1 MKRNKYIIGNWK
13 MNGDKSSFKVVNS
26 INKSL
31 QRKRYNSK
39 IVICPP
45 FTVLDFYSRSF
56 KRSKISF
63 GSQDCHHEE
72 SGAYTGCVSS
82 KMIKDA
88 GAKYSIIGHSER
100 RQYQNESISEI
111 SNKIISAL
119 KENLKVIFCIGE
131 LDSEINIRTK
141 ILRKQ
146 LNSLPAKIDT
156 NKIVLAYEP
165 VWAIGTGKTP
175 SLNDINN
182 IHQNIRRIIS
192 NKFNPKIGNG
202 ISILYGGSVNP
213 KNASDIL
220 NLDNVDGALVGGA
233 SIKARDFC
241 KIIDSYN

>member
-1 MKRNKYIIGNWK
+1 
-13 MNGDKSSFKVVNS
+13 
-26 INKSL
+26 
-31 QRKRYNSK
+31 
-39 IVICPP
+39 
-45 FTVLDFYSRSF
+45 
-56 KRSKISF
+56 
-63 GSQDCHHEE
+63 
-72 SGAYTGCVSS
+72 
-82 KMIKDA
+82 MIKDI
-88 GAKYSIIGHSER
+88 GANYSIIGHSER

-131 LDSEINIRTK
+131 LDSEIKIRTK

-146 LNSLPAKIDT
+146 INSLPAKIDT
-156 NKIVLAYEP
+156 NKIILAYEP

-175 SLNDINN
+175 SLSDINN
-182 IHQNIRRIIS
+182 IHQNIRKIIS
-192 NKFNPKIGNG
+192 KKFNPKIGNG

-233 SIKARDFC
+233 SLKATDFC

>member
-1 MKRNKYIIGNWK
+1 
-13 MNGDKSSFKVVNS
+13 MNGDKSSIKVVNM

-31 QRKRYNSK
+31 QRKRNNSK
-39 IVICPP
+39 IIICPP

-63 GSQDCHHEE
+63 GSQDCHHKE

-82 KMIKDA
+82 KMIKDI
-88 GAKYSIIGHSER
+88 GANYSIIGHSER

-131 LDSEINIRTK
+131 LDSEIKIRTK

-146 LNSLPAKIDT
+146 INSLPAKIDT
-156 NKIVLAYEP
+156 NKIILAYEP

-175 SLNDINN
+175 SLNDINR
-182 IHQNIRRIIS
+182 IHQNIRKIIS
-192 NKFNPKIGNG
+192 KKFNPKTGNS
-202 ISILYGGSVNP
+202 ISILYGGSVKP
-213 KNASDIL
+213 TNASDIL

-233 SIKARDFC
+233 SLKAREFC

>member
-1 MKRNKYIIGNWK
+1 
-13 MNGDKSSFKVVNS
+13 MNGDKSSIKVVNS

-31 QRKRYNSK
+31 QRKRHNSK

-63 GSQDCHHEE
+63 GSQDCHHKE

-82 KMIKDA
+82 KMIKDI
-88 GAKYSIIGHSER
+88 GANYSIIGHSER

-131 LDSEINIRTK
+131 LDSEIKIRTK

-146 LNSLPAKIDT
+146 INSLPAKIDT
-156 NKIVLAYEP
+156 NKIILAYEP

-175 SLNDINN
+175 SLDDINN
-182 IHQNIRRIIS
+182 IHQNIRKIIS
-192 NKFNPKIGNG
+192 KKFNPKIGNG

-233 SIKARDFC
+233 SLKARDFC

>member
-13 MNGDKSSFKVVNS
+13 MNGDKSTIKVVNS

-31 QRKRYNSK
+31 HRKRNNSK
-39 IVICPP
+39 IIICPP
-45 FTVLDFYSRSF
+45 FTVLDFYSRSL

-72 SGAYTGCVSS
+72 RGAYTGCVSS
-82 KMIKDA
+82 KMIKDI

-119 KENLKVIFCIGE
+119 KESLKVIFCIGE

-146 LNSLPAKIDT
+146 INSLPAKIDT
-156 NKIVLAYEP
+156 NKIIIAYEP

-175 SLNDINN
+175 SLNDINS
-182 IHQNIRRIIS
+182 IHQNIRKIIS
-192 NKFNPKIGNG
+192 KKFNPKIGNS

-213 KNASDIL
+213 INASDIL

-233 SIKARDFC
+233 SLKARDFC

>member
-1 MKRNKYIIGNWK
+1 
-13 MNGDKSSFKVVNS
+13 MNGDKSSIKVVNS

-82 KMIKDA
+82 KMIKDI
-88 GAKYSIIGHSER
+88 GANYSIIGHSER
-100 RQYQNESISEI
+100 RTLNNENNAEINESISEI

-131 LDSEINIRTK
+131 LDSEIKIRTK

-146 LNSLPAKIDT
+146 INSLPAKIDT
-156 NKIVLAYEP
+156 NKIILAYEP

-175 SLNDINN
+175 SLSDINN
-182 IHQNIRRIIS
+182 IHQNIRKIIS
-192 NKFNPKIGNG
+192 KKFNPKIGNG

-233 SIKARDFC
+233 SLKARDFF